1 MNFTETGIF
10 QQQKV
15 SIKSLLPEI
24 GIEQAR
30 QEIITG
36 LTARN
41 PYISSKFFYDE
52 QGSKLFKEITQL
64 KEYYPTRIEKGIL
77 TEIAFDF
84 MNRKSSFELIE
95 LGSGD
100 CSKISILL
108 NAVEQQ
114 NLENLK
120 YIPIDFSQSAIED
133 SANELSD
140 RFPEVE
146 ISGYVA
152 DFFHQIHAIPHAD
165 IPRMICFLGSTIGN
179 FPRKEAKEIVL
190 SLSEELLDGDSLL
203 IGFDLVKPEHI
214 LHSAYND
221 SLGVTEKF
229 NKNILNVV
237 NEIIKSDFKLNN
249 FDHLSY
255 FNRER
260 SRIEMHLVSNKNC
273 IVKSPFLDK
282 PIQFKKGDSVHIE
295 NSHKYTMETI
305 QELIDGSGLAI
316 INNYVDS
323 RNWFA
328 LVEFER
334 KFER

>member
-30 QEIITG
+30 QEIIEG
-36 LTARN
+36 LIAERSF
-41 PYISSKFFYDE
+41 ISSKFFYDAT
-52 QGSKLFKEITQL
+52 GSILFEEITKL
-64 KEYYPTRIEKGIL
+64 DEYYPTRTEKGIL
-77 TEIAFDF
+77 AEIAFDL
-84 MNRKSSFELIE
+84 MNRKSSFEIIE

-108 NAVEQQ
+108 NAVKQQ

-120 YIPIDFSQSAIED
+120 YIPVDFSRSAIED
-133 SANELSD
+133 SANELSE
-140 RFPEVE
+140 RFPGIE
-146 ISGYVA
+146 INGYVA
-152 DFFHQIHAIPHAD
+152 DFIHQTHVIPHTG

-179 FPRKEAKEIVL
+179 FPKKEAKEIVL
-190 SLSEELLDGDSLL
+190 SLSKELLDGDSLL

-214 LHSAYND
+214 LHAAYND
-221 SLGVTEKF
+221 SKGVTEKF
-229 NKNILNVV
+229 NKNILSVV
-237 NEIIKSDFKLNN
+237 NEIVKSDFKLTN

-260 SRIEMHLVSNKNC
+260 SRIEMHLVANKNC
-273 IVKSPFLDK
+273 TVNSPFLNK
-282 PIQFKKGDSVHIE
+282 PLEFKEGDSIHTE
-295 NSHKYTMETI
+295 NSHKYTLQTI
-305 QELIDGSGLAI
+305 EELIDEAGLAI
-316 INNYVDS
+316 RYSYVDS
-323 RNWFA
+323 RKWFA

-334 KFER
+334 NF